1 MTFLGSVWKL
11 WRKIMGKRTKQEF
24 ERRDRDY
31 YATIDP
37 DAVKPLIPFIRGLRV
52 AEVCA
57 GNGDLSMLLEP
68 DVKVVWESD
77 LDPQNKYI
85 LQKNARYL
93 HEGDLQDCQTIVTN
107 PPFTWKLLE
116 PLLEHLPTLK
126 PTWLLLP
133 ADVMHNKRMG
143 PYMKRC
149 RFVVSVGRLYWV
161 ENKVKGVDNY
171 CWFKFVNEQVET
183 VFYGR
188 N

>member
-1 MTFLGSVWKL
+1 
-11 WRKIMGKRTKQEF
+11 MGKRTKQEF

-77 LDPQNKYI
+77 LDPQNKHI

-161 ENKVKGVDNY
+161 DNKVKGVDNY
-171 CWFKFVNEQVET
+171 AWFEFVNEQVET